1 MAIPLLSSVSCLL
14 SSLYYNPSASCFLCT
29 FFLLGDHNLFIINVL
44 QDFFAR
50 RTFWLRLSEAK
61 PRQVLCDLCGLKPFL
76 QNKANFKIGN
86 INISTARTKTYANE
100 QRTMSNERY
109 SKQTQQVLSGVE
121 GTNPIPPPPSCAG
134 KESRI
139 SERNAYPDLSGQ
151 HQRSRIKH
159 LPHLTTESW
168 RYCAKQTQF
177 PQSQNQRNP
186 LCRKGL
192 RK

>member
-1 MAIPLLSSVSCLL
+1 MATATLILTTRPQRRNHLLPRSPAPLPTSPCSPCTYVEI
-14 SSLYYNPSASCFLCT
+14 SLHSRVF
-29 FFLLGDHNLFIINVL
+29 
-44 QDFFAR
+44 
-50 RTFWLRLSEAK
+50 
-61 PRQVLCDLCGLKPFL
+61 FL
-76 QNKANFKIGN
+76 QNKPNFKMGN
-86 INISTARTKTYANE
+86 INITTAILKAYANE

-139 SERNAYPDLSGQ
+139 SERNAYPDLSGR

-177 PQSQNQRNP
+177 PKGQNQCNP